1 MQCVRR
7 ALSLPRILGVQASN
21 SGFSRLRG
29 ALSHN
34 VASTLARGTAFSP
47 SLAQTFPRRYL
58 SFAAQPPRPLQISS
72 QMPPKNVRGLRLF
85 STRPPP
91 SSAFS
96 FVVLT
101 FDCVRS
107 LQKKIGNAMHC
118 DAQRN
123 IRGRLFY
130 KRRPRMV
137 RCLVAAMKSIDNCLP
152 GVSPRNKNLYIACSK
167 VSEFRK
173 GLVGVELWGKS
184 LGTPVANETFACST
198 AVPFTF

>member
-47 SLAQTFPRRYL
+47 SLTQTFPRRYL
-58 SFAAQPPRPLQISS
+58 SFASQPPRPLQIGS
-72 QMPPKNVRGLRLF
+72 QMPPKNVGSLRLF
-85 STRPPP
+85 STRTPPYELCIY
-91 SSAFS
+91 FS
-96 FVVLT
+96 C
-101 FDCVRS
+101 FDCV
-107 LQKKIGNAMHC
+107 LTIEKKLEMQCIAMHC
-118 DAQRN
+118 DAHRN

-137 RCLVAAMKSIDNCLP
+137 RCLVAAMKSIDSCLP
-152 GVSPRNKNLYIACSK
+152 GVSPRHKNL
-167 VSEFRK
+167 
-173 GLVGVELWGKS
+173 
-184 LGTPVANETFACST
+184 
-198 AVPFTF
+198 